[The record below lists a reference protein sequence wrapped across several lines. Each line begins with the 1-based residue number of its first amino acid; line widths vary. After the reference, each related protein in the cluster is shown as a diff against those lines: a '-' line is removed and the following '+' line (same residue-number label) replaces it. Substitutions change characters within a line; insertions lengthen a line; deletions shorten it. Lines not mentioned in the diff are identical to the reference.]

1 MSRAPTILPPDP
13 KPNKPKFKAPPGSC
27 DAHTHIFGPGDQYP
41 YAADASYIPHDAGL
55 ADFRWLHD
63 AIGIERAVIVNA
75 SCHGLDNSVV
85 TDAIAASNGRYKG
98 VGNVDD
104 SFTEEQ
110 IDALDKGGIHGC
122 RLTFLTRLGRT
133 PDMSAFYRVVD
144 KIKHF
149 GWHVVIYLNP
159 ESVADFAPILTKLPV
174 PYLIDHMG
182 TVDAGKGLDQ
192 PNFNALMDLF
202 QRDEKCWVKV
212 CGFERASKS
221 GPPFH
226 DAVPFG
232 KKLVEAVPDRVLWGT
247 DWPHPNVK
255 IMPNDGDLVDLI
267 PLYATTPELQQKLL
281 VDNPARLYKFG

>member
-1 MSRAPTILPPDP
+1 MTRAPTILPPDP
-13 KPNKPKFKAPPGSC
+13 KPNTPKFKAPPLSC
-27 DAHTHIFGPGDQYP
+27 DAHTHIFGPDAQYP
-41 YAADASYIPHDAGL
+41 YADDASYIPHDAGL

-104 SFTEEQ
+104 SFSEAQ
-110 IDALDKGGIHGC
+110 IDALNKGGIMGC
-122 RLTFLTRLGRT
+122 RFTFLTRLGRT

-144 KIKHF
+144 KIKGF

-174 PYLIDHMG
+174 PYVIDHMG

-192 PNFNALMDLF
+192 ANFNALLDLF
-202 QRDEKCWVKV
+202 QRDEKCWVKA
-212 CGFERASKS
+212 CGFERASKA

-232 KKLVEAVPDRVLWGT
+232 RKLVEAVPDRVLWGT

-267 PLYATTPELQQKLL
+267 PMFAITPELQQKIL
-281 VDNPARLYKFG
+281 VDNPARLYKF

>member
-13 KPNKPKFKAPPGSC
+13 NPHTPKFKAPPGSC

-55 ADFRWLHD
+55 ADFRKLHD

-75 SCHGLDNSVV
+75 SCHGLDNTVV

-104 SFTEEQ
+104 SFTEAQ
-110 IDALDKGGIHGC
+110 IDALNKGGIMGC
-122 RLTFLTRLGRT
+122 RFTFLTRLGRT

-144 KIKHF
+144 KIKQF

-192 PNFNALMDLF
+192 PNFNALIDLF

-212 CGFERASKS
+212 CGFERASKT
-221 GPPFH
+221 GAPFH

-232 KKLVEAVPDRVLWGT
+232 KKLVETVPDRVLWGT

-255 IMPNDGDLVDLI
+255 VMPNDGDLVDLI
-267 PLYATTPELQQKLL
+267 PLYATTPELQKKLL